1 MNRQSQWLFE
11 APFILES
18 DRYSNPEYFSA
29 TNNREPVMYM
39 LSNPHLEQ
47 VPTRNLLGEE
57 SWVDLVAQLCKRVEQ
72 NAKSFSDI
80 TQAIKCELEIPFT
93 NPNDPGLYQR
103 RIRLKNFLKGINP
116 RHIETLFGQL
126 QNKDIRLTQLFHS
139 KLHRATRQ
147 EILALLNQIVK
158 LNKEVQQAVQR
169 LSPQQLEPYLIDSL
183 LVSKPEFLS
192 QVGLNLAQNELPEAL
207 AKKIFDGD
215 PKIASATYTG
225 IGEYLQQ
232 VAQQKQDAAFKQ
244 RIQQERTRREKE
256 RQQRQ
261 RQRTPKPGRQP
272 PIPT

>member
-18 DRYSNPEYFSA
+18 DRYSNPEYFSV
-29 TNNREPVMYM
+29 TNNREPVYM
-39 LSNPHLEQ
+39 LFNPHLEQ

-57 SWVDLVAQLCKRVEQ
+57 SWVDLLARVCKRDEQ
-72 NAKSFSDI
+72 NAKSFLDI

-93 NPNDPGLYQR
+93 YPNDPGLYQR

-116 RHIETLFGQL
+116 RHVETLFGQL
-126 QNKDIRLTQLFHS
+126 QNKDVRLTQLFHS

-169 LSPQQLEPYLIDSL
+169 LSPQQLEPYLVDTL

-192 QVGLNLAQNELPEAL
+192 QVGLNLAQNELSEAL

-215 PKIASATYTG
+215 PKIALATYTG
-225 IGEYLQQ
+225 IGENLQQ
-232 VAQQKQDAAFKQ
+232 IAQQKQDAAFIQ
-244 RIQQERTRREKE
+244 RVQQERQRREQE

-261 RQRTPKPGRQP
+261 QQRTPKRGRQP
-272 PIPT
+272 PVPT